1 MKNQILKISLFL
13 ALFISVN
20 ANAQLIINE
29 SPKDSVIWKP
39 KSKFASLPKLIHF
52 YGDNDSYTIY
62 YQNAK
67 YTQIRDIKY
76 LTLGDLETT
85 IQFFELLIDVI
96 DNDKE
101 YNIELNGEQW
111 LLKKS
116 MSAVMIYS
124 RSYFYLN
131 KKQIME
137 IISALK

>member
-76 LTLGDLETT
+76 L
-85 IQFFELLIDVI
+85 
-96 DNDKE
+96 
-101 YNIELNGEQW
+101 